1 MSCHGNGERYETKPA
16 TDGWYES
23 DGLESFILTSSLRVK
38 YYRSFEY
45 CLKWEIPMS
54 PRRSSRE
61 PKAPKKSSQK
71 SASPVTEVQ
80 PQRLKGKRPKRGLKK
95 AKVDDSVANPDE
107 GSGRDILDII
117 NSTNAAKHVAKEAED
132 RFVNVTDEGVDESDE
147 DRYSVASSVAS
158 GPSLLH
164 NTTAK
169 KWRPSKGE
177 CSACRKLYQ
186 KAKRMKAPIKNKL
199 LDNDPKSLTCDQ
211 WVLIKTWRPRRLP
224 NARGK
229 LMAHLKLVEKR
240 LKVKNGAQR
249 TNQHAGEGKPSVCS
263 RAHAFLQRNLR
274 QCVRVPVK
282 KERKKN
288 RRKRTRDDSE
298 GPRVAKQQRLH
309 GSNHRQYISSD
320 DTDDNSLHL
329 ARGSSSSAGFEG
341 FSDQDMEDMEIEHL
355 IPSKVPLEKTTKP
368 REVPTNKKAPK
379 RGGFRDLL
387 AQLRGNSSMVVRETR

>member
-1 MSCHGNGERYETKPA
+1 MSCHGNGERYETKA
-16 TDGWYES
+16 VSDGWYES
-23 DGLESFILTSSLRVK
+23 HDFESFIHTSSVRVR

-54 PRRSSRE
+54 PRHSPRVS
-61 PKAPKKSSQK
+61 KASKKSSQK
-71 SASPVTEVQ
+71 SGNPVKEVQ

-95 AKVDDSVANPDE
+95 AKVDDSIGNTDE
-107 GSGRDILDII
+107 ASDRDILDII
-117 NSTNAAKHVAKEAED
+117 NGTNAARRVAKEEE
-132 RFVNVTDEGVDESDE
+132 RFVKVTDEGVAESDE

-169 KWRPSKGE
+169 KRRPWKGE

-186 KAKRMKAPIKNKL
+186 KAKRMKAAIKNKL
-199 LDNDPKSLTCDQ
+199 LDNDPSSLTCDQ

-224 NARGK
+224 NAGGK
-229 LMAHLKLVEKR
+229 LLTHLKLVEKR
-240 LKVKNGAQR
+240 LKVKNGAMRSKQR
-249 TNQHAGEGKPSVCS
+249 AVEHKPTVCS
-263 RAHAFLQRNLR
+263 RAHTFLQRNLR

-282 KERKKN
+282 KERKNN

-309 GSNHRQYISSD
+309 ESSHRQHVSSD
-320 DTDDNSLHL
+320 DTSDDSLHL
-329 ARGSSSSAGFEG
+329 AGGTSSCAGLER
-341 FSDQDMEDMEIEHL
+341 FSEQDMEYL
-355 IPSKVPLEKTTKP
+355 NLSKIPLEKNTKP

-379 RGGFRDLL
+379 RGGFRELL